1 MIDHVSLGS
10 HRFPEAIRFY
20 SICFTLLGYSL
31 EHRTD
36 LEAAFG
42 SPGHRHFWLYRV
54 DGDAAIRGQ
63 RTHVAVSA
71 MGKEKVHAFFDAAL
85 ERGAVAVRQ
94 PGPRPDISPDY
105 YGTVI
110 KDLDGHTIEVVHWAR
125 EETRPTTGFL
135 NKDGFSI

>member
-10 HRFPEAIRFY
+10 HRFEEAIQFY
-20 SICFTLLGYSL
+20 SDCFGVLDYGL

-42 SPGHRHFWLYRV
+42 SQGRWDFWLYPV
-54 DGDAAIRGQ
+54 EYAGEILGQ
-63 RTHVAVSA
+63 RTHVAVTA
-71 MGKEKVHAFFDAAL
+71 LGKEKVHAFFEAAVQH
-85 ERGAVAVRQ
+85 GAATVRQ

-110 KDLDGHTIEVVHWAR
+110 KDLDGHTIEVVYWAR
-125 EETRPTTGFL
+125 GQKEAPLG
-135 NKDGFSI
+135 